1 MTGIDELLTAA
12 QRGLLRLQ
20 AVVIT
25 DWRDGP
31 IEGIARLS
39 AGDGLWKFKIFA
51 DDASSEDVSDRLYLL
66 SALPKE
72 SVEPRIW
79 ELIAGVRLP
88 LVWPFD
94 DQSNAAAA
102 KSAVDLAL
110 DASGQATLVVSSK
123 GFDVVVKAWLVEV
136 EFRPAA

>member
-1 MTGIDELLTAA
+1 MTGIGDLCAAA
-12 QRGLLRLQ
+12 QGGTLKLQ

-51 DDASSEDVSDRLYLL
+51 AVARVDDLDERLFLFFRL
-66 SALPKE
+66 SQDAEEQIL
-72 SVEPRIW
+72 SVV
-79 ELIAGVRLP
+79 AGLRLP

-94 DQSNAAAA
+94 EQPNSSAIT
-102 KSAVDLAL
+102 SAVNVAL
-110 DASGQATLVVSSK
+110 ESAMSETLVVCSVD
-123 GFDVVVKAWLVEV
+123 FDTVLKAWLIESDP
-136 EFRPAA
+136 R

>member
-1 MTGIDELLTAA
+1 MTETDELLTAA

-51 DDASSEDVSDRLYLL
+51 DSASSEDVSERLYLL

-72 SVEPRIW
+72 SAEPRIL

-94 DQSNAAAA
+94 NQPNAAAA

-110 DASGQATLVVSSK
+110 DAARQAALVVSSND
-123 GFDVVVKAWLVEV
+123 FDVVVKAWLVEV
-136 EFRPAA
+136 EFRSVA